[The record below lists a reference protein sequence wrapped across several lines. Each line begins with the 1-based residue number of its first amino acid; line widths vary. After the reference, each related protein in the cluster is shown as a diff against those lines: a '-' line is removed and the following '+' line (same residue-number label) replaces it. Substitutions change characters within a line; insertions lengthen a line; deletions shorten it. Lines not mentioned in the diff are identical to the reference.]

1 MRKWAWRILA
11 GLAAILVLALAGLY
25 GASEAIIRRK
35 TEAPLIRVAAA
46 TDIGAVE
53 RGRHLAQ
60 LYGCTGCHEGNLQ
73 GAVWVESPLLGRLY
87 AANLTRAIPGYT
99 DAQLARAIRAGVR
112 PDGSQLWSMPSES
125 WIRSTDAELG
135 DLLAF
140 LRSHEPAGTPTPRAK
155 FGPLARWGIIV
166 GELEPTSVWV
176 RRARASPSFDAG
188 AAFARGRHLADTVCS
203 ECHGSDLKGHPGDT
217 PDLTI
222 AASYD
227 LPGFATLMRTG
238 VAADGK
244 ERGLMTEVSR
254 GRFSHFTE
262 QDVADLHGYLTA
274 RAERME

>member
-1 MRKWAWRILA
+1 MRKWVARIGA
-11 GLAAILVLALAGLY
+11 GLAAVVVLAVAGLY
-25 GASEAIIRRK
+25 GVSEAKIHRK
-35 TEAPLIRVAAA
+35 TEVPLVRVSAA

-60 LYGCTGCHEGNLQ
+60 LYGCMGCHTDNLQ
-73 GAVWVESPLLGRLY
+73 GQIWADGPMTGRLHTS
-87 AANLTRAIPGYT
+87 NLTQVMPRYT

-112 PDGSQLWSMPSES
+112 PDGAQLWAMPSES
-125 WIRSTDAELG
+125 WVRTTDAEMG

-140 LRSHEPAGTPTPRAK
+140 LRSLKPAGTATPRAT
-155 FGPLARWGIIV
+155 FGPLSRWRIIT
-166 GELEPTSVWV
+166 GELEPTTAWV
-176 RRARASPSFDAG
+176 SRARARPAFDAG

-203 ECHGSDLKGHPGDT
+203 ECHGSDLKGYPGDT

-227 LPGFATLMRTG
+227 LPGFTRLMRTG

-244 ERGLMTEVSR
+244 ERGLMTVVSK
-254 GRFSHFTE
+254 GRFSHFSE